1 MESICPTENMVA
13 SFQLKNF
20 AIELWSET
28 KYGSRLFHF
37 VRVHCQADGNK
48 HEKKHNNT
56 DSSCRISMC
65 NKTYRFPES
74 GPNK

>member
-48 HEKKHNNT
+48 HEKKTQQH
-56 DSSCRISMC
+56 
-65 NKTYRFPES
+65 
-74 GPNK
+74 